1 MRYLKTY
8 ESHESIDSI
17 KNWINEVMANC
28 KDIMIELEDAG
39 MKTNVKRS
47 LYMEERNSVLV
58 DCMMSYKSP
67 YNWRK
72 FGLVDIYD
80 RLSDYMKSEG
90 FEEIQRL
97 LGDVGQFPFTD
108 DGYEGRISFKKSG
121 LDSDYIGHLR
131 YLKKYK
137 LLESSDMKWNDRDVT
152 NKYFTSKGWIRYTDV
167 HQDSYIDIERYF
179 DITFDH
185 LGWILEDLVT
195 NCDLLYSCSV
205 RDKRGLYLSHE
216 SSDGMANC
224 ITIDLT
230 PEKFERVG
238 GHIGVNFKSYMRK
251 FSHFPPKDD
260 DVLFQLLQDIE
271 DKLEENFT
279 YLTIKDVEGK
289 WNFFLNSSEMKLKI
303 KRND

>member
-8 ESHESIDSI
+8 E
-17 KNWINEVMANC
+17 
-28 KDIMIELEDAG
+28 
-39 MKTNVKRS
+39 
-47 LYMEERNSVLV
+47 
-58 DCMMSYKSP
+58 
-67 YNWRK
+67 
-72 FGLVDIYD
+72 F
-80 RLSDYMKSEG
+80 
-90 FEEIQRL
+90 
-97 LGDVGQFPFTD
+97 
-108 DGYEGRISFKKSG
+108 
-121 LDSDYIGHLR
+121 
-131 YLKKYK
+131 

-152 NKYFTSKGWIRYTDV
+152 NKYFTSKGWIRYTDA

-205 RDKRGLYLSHE
+205 RDNRGLYLSHE

-224 ITIDLT
+224 ITIYLT

-238 GHIGVNFKSYMRK
+238 GHNGVNFKSYMRK
-251 FSHFPPKDD
+251 FSHFPPKED
-260 DVLFQLLQDIE
+260 DVLFQLLQGIE
-271 DKLEENFT
+271 DKLEENFP